1 MGPGIRRDER
11 KREGWSGLA
20 QPANLPFVTAPF
32 LILGARRRDPDVD
45 AWLDATDPIRHLVSP
60 WFERLR
66 ALGPDIR
73 EILHDGAPTACVGN
87 AAFAYVNAFTAH
99 AAIGF
104 FHGAELSDPHRLL
117 EGTGKRMRHL
127 KLRPSH
133 PVEEAAIAAL
143 IDAAYADIRARL

>member
-1 MGPGIRRDER
+1 
-11 KREGWSGLA
+11 
-20 QPANLPFVTAPF
+20 VTAPF
-32 LILGARRRDPDVD
+32 LLPGATRRDPAVE
-45 AWLDATDPIRHLVSP
+45 AWFQAIDPIRDLVRP

-73 EILHDGAPTACVGN
+73 ETLHDHAPTACLGD

-104 FHGAELSDPHRLL
+104 FHGADLSDPHRLL

-133 PVEEAAIAAL
+133 PTDEAAVAAL